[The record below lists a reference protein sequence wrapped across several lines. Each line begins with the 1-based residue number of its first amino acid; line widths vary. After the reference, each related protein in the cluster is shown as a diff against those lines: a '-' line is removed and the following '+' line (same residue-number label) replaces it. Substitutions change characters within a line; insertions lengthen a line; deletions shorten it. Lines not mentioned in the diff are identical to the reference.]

1 MRKTTVLCDI
11 GSVLE
16 AVGRG
21 MTRIF
26 VYQCVLY
33 NSDTGIFLHL
43 FLVSRIAPFEQDG
56 PKEWNE
62 AASKFSIDFG
72 VEMIKGEKYF
82 F

>member
-1 MRKTTVLCDI
+1 
-11 GSVLE
+11 
-16 AVGRG
+16 
-21 MTRIF
+21 
-26 VYQCVLY
+26 VLY